1 MAAVEA
7 PPANLGAPSANK
19 VLRHLK
25 RQEQGLYNC
34 VASVVTDA
42 AFVQEVRRLCGTSHP
57 GVPRPHAVHATMWLL
72 CMSFVK
78 ASVGGPGR
86 RT

>member
-1 MAAVEA
+1 MSGPDAAAMAAAEA

-42 AFVQEVRRLCGTSHP
+42 TFVQEVQ
-57 GVPRPHAVHATMWLL
+57 PRA
-72 CMSFVK
+72 
-78 ASVGGPGR
+78 
-86 RT
+86 

>member
-1 MAAVEA
+1 MAAAEA

-42 AFVQEVRRLCGTSHP
+42 AFVQEVRSPWHQI
-57 GVPRPHAVHATMWLL
+57 AATCPLE
-72 CMSFVK
+72 
-78 ASVGGPGR
+78 
-86 RT
+86 